1 MELTCGAE
9 TLAEIPIKRGMFQ
22 GDALLPL
29 LFVIAV
35 IPLTQILRTANPGHE
50 FLIGETINHLL
61 FMDDLM
67 LYAKSKRVL
76 DSLVQTVRISSEDK
90 KGKKLKSDGI

>member
-9 TLAEIPIKRGMFQ
+9 TLEGIPIKRGKFQ

-35 IPLTQILRTANPGHE
+35 IPLTHILRTANPGHE
-50 FLIGETINHLL
+50 FLIGEIINHLL